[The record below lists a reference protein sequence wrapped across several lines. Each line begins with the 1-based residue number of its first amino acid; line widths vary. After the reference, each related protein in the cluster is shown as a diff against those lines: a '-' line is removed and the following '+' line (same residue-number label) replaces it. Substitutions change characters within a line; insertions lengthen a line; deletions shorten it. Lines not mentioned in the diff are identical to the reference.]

1 MDAAQPEQLLG
12 AAQGWE
18 LQLIMRIR
26 GFTLIELLI
35 ALAIAGILLM
45 LALPQY
51 ATWLGDSQVRA
62 GAQIIADGL
71 RVAHAEAIKRNR
83 LTEFVLDPTT
93 KDGGWT
99 VQPVGG
105 PAQQTAVFQEGA
117 DKVTVAT
124 TPAAAR
130 IVTFTGLG
138 QIGANADATATITR
152 IVVASPVA
160 NTRPM
165 WVEIEA
171 GRTGVKICDPYWNSI
186 GKSDDPKACPRYP

>member
-1 MDAAQPEQLLG
+1 
-12 AAQGWE
+12 
-18 LQLIMRIR
+18 MRAR

-51 ATWLGDSQVRA
+51 ATWLGDSQIRA
-62 GAQIIADGL
+62 GAQIVADGL
-71 RVAHAEAIKRNR
+71 RLAHGEAIKRNR
-83 LTEFVLDPTT
+83 QTEFVLDPTT

-99 VQPVGG
+99 VQPIGG
-105 PAQQTAVFQEGA
+105 PAQEVAVFAEGA
-117 DKVTVAT
+117 DKVTFAT

-130 IVTFTGLG
+130 TVTFTGLG
-138 QIGANADATATITR
+138 QIGANADASASVTR
-152 IVVASPVA
+152 VVVASPVA
-160 NTRPM
+160 NTRPL

-186 GKSDDPKACPRYP
+186 GKSNDPKACPRYP

>member
-1 MDAAQPEQLLG
+1 
-12 AAQGWE
+12 
-18 LQLIMRIR
+18 MRTR
-26 GFTLIELLI
+26 GFTLIELMI

-51 ATWLGDSQVRA
+51 ATWLGDSQIRA
-62 GAQIIADGL
+62 GAQIVADGL
-71 RVAHAEAIKRNR
+71 RLAHGEAIKRNR

-105 PAQQTAVFQEGA
+105 PAQQVAVFAEGA
-117 DKVTVAT
+117 DKVTFTT
-124 TPAAAR
+124 TPGAAR
-130 IVTFTGLG
+130 TITFTGLG
-138 QIGANADATATITR
+138 QIGTNADATAAITR
-152 IVVASPVA
+152 IVVASPLA
-160 NTRPM
+160 NTRPL

-186 GKSDDPKACPRYP
+186 GQSNDPKACPRYP

>member
-1 MDAAQPEQLLG
+1 
-12 AAQGWE
+12 
-18 LQLIMRIR
+18 MRIR

-51 ATWLGDSQVRA
+51 ATWLGDSQIRA
-62 GAQIIADGL
+62 GAQIVADGL
-71 RVAHAEAIKRNR
+71 RLAHAEGIKRNR

-105 PAQQTAVFQEGA
+105 PAQETAVFAEGA
-117 DKVTVAT
+117 DKVTFT
-124 TPAAAR
+124 TVPAAAR
-130 IVTFTGLG
+130 KVTFTGLG
-138 QIGANADATATITR
+138 QIVPDAANGIIR
-152 IVVASPVA
+152 VEVASPVP